1 VAQELGVSAKTVSN
15 AYSRPDQLSARL
27 REEVFQVA
35 ARIGYAGPDPV
46 AAGLRRG
53 RVGAVGFVFANR
65 LSYAFDDPTAV
76 DMLRGVTQVI
86 EDRDL
91 GLLLIP
97 RPSAPGEAAQAVL
110 NAPVDALVLAS
121 LADDDPA
128 VVAALDRRLPVAVID
143 QPRPATL
150 AALASRGVPWV
161 GIDDRAAADEAMT
174 HLLDLG
180 HARVAVVPF
189 ALRPRPRPGPVD
201 ARTIDGATYA
211 VTRDRLAGC
220 RSAVERAGL
229 PWADVPVYQGATSS
243 VDDGRTAGRM
253 LLGLR
258 PRPTAVLCLS
268 DRLAVGLLEAAAT
281 AGVAVPEALS
291 VVGFDGSVEALGRDL
306 ATVRQDNAGKG
317 AHAARQ
323 VVAGMADGTG
333 ATVDLLGHEYRP
345 GSTTAPPAD
354 GHGRGG

>member
-15 AYSRPDQLSARL
+15 AYSRPDQLSAGL
-27 REEVFQVA
+27 REEVFRVA

-53 RVGAVGFVFANR
+53 RVGTVGFVFANR

-76 DMLRGVTQVI
+76 ETLRGVTEVI
-86 EDRDL
+86 EERDF

-97 RPSAPGEAAQAVL
+97 RPSPPGEAAQAVL

-150 AALASRGVPWV
+150 AALGSREVPWV

-174 HLLDLG
+174 RLLELG
-180 HARVAVVPF
+180 HVRVGVVSF

-201 ARTIDGATYA
+201 GRTIDGATTYA

-229 PWADVPVYQGATSS
+229 LWADVPLYQGATSS
-243 VDDGRTAGRM
+243 VEDGRAAGRM

-268 DRLAVGLLEAAAT
+268 DRLAVGLLEAATT

-291 VVGFDGSVEALGRDL
+291 VVGFDGSVEASVRDL

-317 AHAARQ
+317 AQAARQ
-323 VVAGMADGTG
+323 VVAGMTGGTG

-345 GSTTAPPAD
+345 GGTTAPPAA
-354 GHGRGG
+354 GGG